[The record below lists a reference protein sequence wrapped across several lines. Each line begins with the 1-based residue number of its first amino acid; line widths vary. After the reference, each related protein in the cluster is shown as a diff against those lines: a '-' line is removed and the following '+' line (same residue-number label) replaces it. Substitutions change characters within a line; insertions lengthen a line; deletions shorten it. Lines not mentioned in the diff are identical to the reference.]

1 MEFVTNEWK
10 NYFKN
15 AYEKLKKLDEV
26 AYENGLGHFFTEKEL
41 RKFKYASEVD
51 RINEYAYPVM
61 QPTIDTIIA
70 FAEDSFLNEN
80 PQIRNMISQLISY
93 KSVKRGGNKKS
104 RQDRGAVERLKDNIK
119 EYLENP
125 TQLPKAVVKKKD
137 PVKPGIN
144 QSKLKQPR
152 VFTLKDKDELVKPNE
167 QTWQALRAL
176 EKAWATLIKANIEHR
191 IDNQNPTENWADRM
205 FVSWFEELQAYKD
218 AKVLLKKDDDKIR
231 DKASTLAE
239 QFESYIKTKTTPLE
253 AASKHSKLRRQ
264 FFALKRNVKKS
275 VRKQEQIE
283 QQLVE
288 QGKTLDE
295 RLTETT
301 PIKDEGKNK

>member
-1 MEFVTNEWK
+1 MEFVTNEYK
-10 NYFKN
+10 EYFKN
-15 AYEKLKKLDEV
+15 AHETLKQLDSV
-26 AYENGLGHFFTEKEL
+26 AYENGLGHLFTEKEL

-61 QPTIDTIIA
+61 QPTIDKIIA
-70 FAEDSFLNEN
+70 FAEDSFLSEN
-80 PQIRNMISQLISY
+80 PQVKNMITQLVQY
-93 KSVKRGGNKKS
+93 KSFKRGGNKNS
-104 RQDRGAVERLKDNIK
+104 RQDRGAVEILKDNIK
-119 EYLENP
+119 QYLENP
-125 TQLPKAVVKKKD
+125 TQLPKATVKKKD
-137 PVKPGIN
+137 PVKKNIN
-144 QSKLKQPR
+144 QSKLKEPR
-152 VFTLKDKDELVKPNE
+152 VFTLTDKDELVKPNE

-205 FVSWFEELQAYKD
+205 HVSWFEELQAYKD

-231 DKASTLAE
+231 EKASTLAK
-239 QFESYIKTKTTPLE
+239 QFESYVKTKTTPLD
-253 AASKHSKLRRQ
+253 AASTHAKSRRK
-264 FFALKRNVKKS
+264 FFALKGNIKKA

-288 QGKTLDE
+288 QGKNLEE

>member
-1 MEFVTNEWK
+1 MEFVTNEYK
-10 NYFKN
+10 EYFKN
-15 AYEKLKKLDEV
+15 AYETLKQLDSV
-26 AYENGLGHFFTEKEL
+26 AYENGLGHLFTEKEL

-61 QPTIDTIIA
+61 QPTIDKIIA
-70 FAEDSFLNEN
+70 FAQDSFLSEN
-80 PQIRNMISQLISY
+80 PQVKNMITQLVQY
-93 KSVKRGGNKKS
+93 KSFKRGGNKNS
-104 RQDRGAVERLKDNIK
+104 RQDRGAVEILKDNIK
-119 EYLENP
+119 QYLENP
-125 TQLPKAVVKKKD
+125 TQLPKATVKKKD
-137 PVKPGIN
+137 PVKKNIN
-144 QSKLKQPR
+144 QSKLKEPR
-152 VFTLKDKDELVKPNE
+152 VFTLTDKDELVKPNE

-176 EKAWATLIKANIEHR
+176 ERAWATLIKANIEHR

-205 FVSWFEELQAYKD
+205 HVSWFEELQAYKD

-231 DKASTLAE
+231 EKASTLAK
-239 QFESYIKTKTTPLE
+239 QFESYVKTKTTPLD
-253 AASKHSKLRRQ
+253 AASTHAKSRRK
-264 FFALKRNVKKS
+264 FFALKGNIKKA

-288 QGKTLDE
+288 QGKNLEE

>member
-1 MEFVTNEWK
+1 MEFVTNEYK
-10 NYFKN
+10 EYFKN
-15 AYEKLKKLDEV
+15 AHETLKQLDSV
-26 AYENGLGHFFTEKEL
+26 AYENGLGHLFTEKEL

-61 QPTIDTIIA
+61 QPTIDKIIA
-70 FAEDSFLNEN
+70 FAQDSFLSEN
-80 PQIRNMISQLISY
+80 PQVKNMITQLVQY
-93 KSVKRGGNKKS
+93 KSFKRGGNKNS
-104 RQDRGAVERLKDNIK
+104 RQDRGAVEILKDNIK
-119 EYLENP
+119 QYLENP
-125 TQLPKAVVKKKD
+125 TQLPKATVKKKD
-137 PVKPGIN
+137 PVKKNIN
-144 QSKLKQPR
+144 QSKLKEPR
-152 VFTLKDKDELVKPNE
+152 VFTLTDKDELVKPNE

-176 EKAWATLIKANIEHR
+176 ERAWATLIKANIEHR

-205 FVSWFEELQAYKD
+205 HVSWFEELQAYKD

-231 DKASTLAE
+231 EKASTLAK
-239 QFESYIKTKTTPLE
+239 QFESYVKTKTTPLD
-253 AASKHSKLRRQ
+253 AASTHAKSRRK
-264 FFALKRNVKKS
+264 FFALKGNIKKA

-288 QGKTLDE
+288 QDKNLEE

>member
-1 MEFVTNEWK
+1 MEFVTNEYK
-10 NYFKN
+10 EYFKN
-15 AYEKLKKLDEV
+15 AHETLKQLDSV
-26 AYENGLGHFFTEKEL
+26 AYENGLGHLFTEKEL

-61 QPTIDTIIA
+61 QPTIDKIIA
-70 FAEDSFLNEN
+70 FAQDSFLSEN
-80 PQIRNMISQLISY
+80 PQVKNMITQLVQY
-93 KSVKRGGNKKS
+93 KSFKRGGNKNS
-104 RQDRGAVERLKDNIK
+104 RQDRGAVEILKDNIK
-119 EYLENP
+119 QYLENP
-125 TQLPKAVVKKKD
+125 TQLPKATVKKKD
-137 PVKPGIN
+137 PVKKNIN
-144 QSKLKQPR
+144 QSKLKEPR
-152 VFTLKDKDELVKPNE
+152 VFTLTDKDELVKPNE

-176 EKAWATLIKANIEHR
+176 ERAWATLIKANIEHR

-205 FVSWFEELQAYKD
+205 HVSWFEELQAYKD

-231 DKASTLAE
+231 EKASTLAK
-239 QFESYIKTKTTPLE
+239 QFESYVKTKTTPLD
-253 AASKHSKLRRQ
+253 AASTHAKSRRK
-264 FFALKRNVKKS
+264 FFALKGNIKKA

-288 QGKTLDE
+288 QGKNLEE

>member
-61 QPTIDTIIA
+61 QPTIDKIIA
-70 FAEDSFLNEN
+70 FAQDSFLSEN
-80 PQIRNMISQLISY
+80 PQVKNMITQLVQY
-93 KSVKRGGNKKS
+93 KSFKRGGNKNS
-104 RQDRGAVERLKDNIK
+104 RQDRGAVEILKDNIK
-119 EYLENP
+119 QYLENP
-125 TQLPKAVVKKKD
+125 TQLPKATVKKKD
-137 PVKPGIN
+137 PVKKNIN
-144 QSKLKQPR
+144 QSKLKEPR
-152 VFTLKDKDELVKPNE
+152 VFTLTDKDELVKPNE

-205 FVSWFEELQAYKD
+205 HVSWFEELQAYKD

-231 DKASTLAE
+231 EKASTLAK
-239 QFESYIKTKTTPLE
+239 QFESYVKTKTTPLD
-253 AASKHSKLRRQ
+253 AASTHAKSRRK
-264 FFALKRNVKKS
+264 FFALKGNIKKA

-288 QGKTLDE
+288 QGKNLEE

>member
-1 MEFVTNEWK
+1 MEFVTNEYK
-10 NYFKN
+10 EYFKN
-15 AYEKLKKLDEV
+15 AYETLKQLDSV
-26 AYENGLGHFFTEKEL
+26 AYENGLGHLFTEKEL

-61 QPTIDTIIA
+61 QPTIDKIIA
-70 FAEDSFLNEN
+70 FAQDSFLSEN
-80 PQIRNMISQLISY
+80 PQVKNMITQLVQY
-93 KSVKRGGNKKS
+93 KSFKRGGNKNS
-104 RQDRGAVERLKDNIK
+104 RQDRGAVEILKDNIK
-119 EYLENP
+119 QYLENP
-125 TQLPKAVVKKKD
+125 TQLPKATVKKKD

-144 QSKLKQPR
+144 QSKLKEPR
-152 VFTLKDKDELVKPNE
+152 VFTLTDKDELVKPNE

-176 EKAWATLIKANIEHR
+176 ERAWATLIKANIEHR

-205 FVSWFEELQAYKD
+205 HVSWFEELQAYKD

-231 DKASTLAE
+231 EKASTLAK
-239 QFESYIKTKTTPLE
+239 QFESYVKTKTTPLD
-253 AASKHSKLRRQ
+253 AASTHAKSRRK
-264 FFALKRNVKKS
+264 FFALKGNIKKA

-288 QGKTLDE
+288 QDKNLEE

>member
-1 MEFVTNEWK
+1 MEFVTNEYK
-10 NYFKN
+10 EYFKN
-15 AYEKLKKLDEV
+15 AHETLKQLDSV
-26 AYENGLGHFFTEKEL
+26 AYENGLGHLFTEKEL

-61 QPTIDTIIA
+61 QPTIDKIIA
-70 FAEDSFLNEN
+70 FAEDSFLSEN
-80 PQIRNMISQLISY
+80 PQVKNMITQLVQY
-93 KSVKRGGNKKS
+93 KSFKRGGNKNS
-104 RQDRGAVERLKDNIK
+104 RQDRGAVEILKDNIK
-119 EYLENP
+119 QYLENP
-125 TQLPKAVVKKKD
+125 TQLPKATVKKKD
-137 PVKPGIN
+137 PVKKNIN
-144 QSKLKQPR
+144 QSKLKEPR
-152 VFTLKDKDELVKPNE
+152 VFTLTDKDELVKPNE

-176 EKAWATLIKANIEHR
+176 ERAWATLIKANIEHR

-205 FVSWFEELQAYKD
+205 HVSWFEELQAYKD

-231 DKASTLAE
+231 EKASTLAK
-239 QFESYIKTKTTPLE
+239 QFESYVKTKTTPLD
-253 AASKHSKLRRQ
+253 AASTHAKSRRK
-264 FFALKRNVKKS
+264 FFALKGNIKKA

-288 QGKTLDE
+288 QGKNLEE